1 MHIRMK
7 RFFLAPFALTCFL
20 QAPCL
25 IHAQSDRGRIIGVAY
40 NPSGA
45 IVAGATVRV
54 LNPQTE
60 AVRETVTDENGFYI
74 VDSLLPAS
82 YNVVGSL
89 SGFGELTVSAGRS
102 PKSRSV
108 TPAAN
113 RASRSHRL
121 QKL

>member
-60 AVRETVTDENGFYI
+60 AVRETG
-74 VDSLLPAS
+74 
-82 YNVVGSL
+82 
-89 SGFGELTVSAGRS
+89 
-102 PKSRSV
+102 
-108 TPAAN
+108 
-113 RASRSHRL
+113 
-121 QKL
+121 